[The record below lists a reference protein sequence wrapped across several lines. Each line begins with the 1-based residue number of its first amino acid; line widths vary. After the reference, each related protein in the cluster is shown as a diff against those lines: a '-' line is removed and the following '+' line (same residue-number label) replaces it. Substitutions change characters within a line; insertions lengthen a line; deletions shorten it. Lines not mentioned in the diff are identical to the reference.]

1 MRVRVMDFG
10 IFLPIANN
18 GWIISKNSPQYM
30 PTFEL
35 NKEVTIKAENMG
47 LDFVLSMVKFR
58 GYGGETEHWDYAMDS
73 FNMMAGLA
81 AVTERIGIYATVQ
94 PLTLHPAMAARMAAT
109 IDDISN
115 GRFGM
120 NVVAGW
126 NKYEYSQMGLW
137 PGDEF
142 YNDRYDYAEEWLTV
156 VKGLWDNGRLT
167 HKGKYFDLD
176 DCLCQPS
183 PVNKSN
189 PPIVCAGMSE
199 KGLRFTVKHCNV
211 NFVAGDLEQI
221 TSVSAKGKEIAAEME
236 KEIKTYALYT
246 LITADTDEEAQS
258 IYQHF
263 IDGTDQDSF
272 SGLQTARSNDKAGS
286 TTEKLLGDIYLAP
299 TLTGS
304 PETIVDFIEHLSTNT
319 EVDGLLFAFPDF
331 IKDTDYFEKKIL
343 PLIEAR
349 GLRNKVIERIEA

>member
-1 MRVRVMDFG
+1 MIGVDGCMDFG

-35 NKEVTIKAENMG
+35 NKEITLMAEKMD

-73 FNMMAGLA
+73 FNLMAGLA
-81 AVTERIGIYATVQ
+81 AVTEKIGIYATMQ
-94 PLTLHPAMAARMAAT
+94 PLTMHPAMAARMAAT

-115 GRFGM
+115 GRFGI

-142 YNDRYDYAEEWLTV
+142 YNERYDYADEWLNI
-156 VKGLWDNGRLT
+156 VKSLWEKGRLT
-167 HKGKYFDLD
+167 HKGKYFELD
-176 DCLCQPS
+176 DCLCQPVPKTAPS
-183 PVNKSN
+183 
-189 PPIVCAGMSE
+189 IICAGMSE
-199 KGLRFTVKHCNV
+199 TGLNFTVRQCDI

-221 TSVSAKGKEIAAEME
+221 TTVSADAKRIAAEMG
-236 KEIKTYALYT
+236 KEIKTYAVYT
-246 LITADTDEEAQS
+246 LIAADTDEESNGIFQ
-258 IYQHF
+258 YF
-263 IDGTDQDSF
+263 IDGTDSDSF
-272 SGLQTARSNDKAGS
+272 NGLQDARSNDKAGS

-299 TLTGS
+299 TLVGS
-304 PETIVDFIEHLSTNT
+304 PETIADTIEHLSNETD
-319 EVDGLLFAFPDF
+319 VDGLIFTFPDF
-331 IKDTDYFEKKIL
+331 IEGMKYFEAKIL
-343 PLIEAR
+343 PLLDER
-349 GLRNKVIERIEA
+349 GLRNKVMQKLG